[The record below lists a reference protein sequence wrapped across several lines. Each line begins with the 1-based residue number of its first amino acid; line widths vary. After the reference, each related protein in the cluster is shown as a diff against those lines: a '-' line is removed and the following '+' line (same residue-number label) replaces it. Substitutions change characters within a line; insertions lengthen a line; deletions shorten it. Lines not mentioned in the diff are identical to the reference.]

1 LPSFEYVRLNPEDL
15 GFRTNQTGM
24 DEEEES
30 PAGRV
35 HIGPSPITGYFD
47 FTSLH
52 DVMPA
57 SIVKSGS
64 RLILIRLEQHERFS
78 EKNVRA
84 PVQDRTDLET
94 AQKP

>member
-1 LPSFEYVRLNPEDL
+1 
-15 GFRTNQTGM
+15 M
-24 DEEEES
+24 DEEEEES
-30 PAGRV
+30 PAGRL
-35 HIGPSPITGYFD
+35 HIGPSPITGYFN

-52 DVMPA
+52 VVMPA

-64 RLILIRLEQHERFS
+64 RSILIRLEQHERFS